1 MDFNRPVK
9 LKINA
14 TDYLDLNSLASV
26 RAGSDPLSGY
36 KLESANYAA
45 VQTAGYVDKA
55 ALRDGV
61 DVTESYLGGR
71 NIELVVSVYGSTI
84 GDFWDRIDAL
94 SSATQP
100 MPAEFSSD
108 YGIRPLRFYQ
118 PSWNL
123 LSDFPDGIE
132 LDMNVRPVSLPVYGV
147 SRRNSI
153 GKPTH
158 GFSQPVQLRFLAPNP
173 RKTLSTARVLASAY
187 TTHRG
192 SATVYPLLSKASCT
206 AGQSVTF
213 NWSSGGKVSTVVVT
227 AIAAGAISIDM
238 SNMGQ
243 TNCRINHTSTS
254 GDFLVYPGTVTYGL
268 STTAGG
274 IITFTEAWL

>member
-14 TDYLDLNSLASV
+14 TEYLDLNSLANV

-45 VQTAGYVDKA
+45 VQTDGYVDKA

-61 DVTESYLGGR
+61 NVTESYLGGR
-71 NIELVVSVYGSTI
+71 NIDMVVSVYGSTT

-100 MPAEFSSD
+100 MPQAFSAN

-123 LSDFPDGIE
+123 AADFPDGVE

-153 GKPTH
+153 GKPKD

-173 RKTLSTARVLASAY
+173 RKTLSAARALASAY

-192 SATVYPLLSKASCT
+192 SATVYPLLTKASCT
-206 AGQSVTF
+206 AGQVVTF
-213 NWSSGGKVSTVVVT
+213 SWSSGGTSSTVVVT
-227 AIAAGAISIDM
+227 AVAAGAIAIDM
-238 SNMGQ
+238 ETMGQ
-243 TNCRINHTSTS
+243 TNCRLNHTSTT
-254 GDFLVYPGTVTYGL
+254 GDFLVYPGTVTYGGT
-268 STTAGG
+268 STAST

>member
-9 LKINA
+9 LKINS
-14 TDYLDLNSLASV
+14 TEYLDLNSLANV

-61 DVTESYLGGR
+61 TVTESYLGGR
-71 NIELVVSVYGSTI
+71 NIDMVVSVYGNTI
-84 GDFWDRIDAL
+84 GDFWDRIDAI

-100 MPAEFSSD
+100 MPQAFSSN
-108 YGIRPLRFYQ
+108 YGVRPLRFYQ
-118 PSWNL
+118 PTWNL
-123 LSDFPDGIE
+123 LADFPDGIE

-153 GKPTH
+153 GKPKD
-158 GFSQPVQLRFLAPNP
+158 GFSQPVQLRFLAPDP
-173 RKTLSTARVLASAY
+173 RKTLSAARALASAY

-192 SATVYPLLSKASCT
+192 SATVYPLLTKTSCT
-206 AGQSVTF
+206 AGDTVTF
-213 NWSSGGKVSTVVVT
+213 SWSGGGTSSIVQATV
-227 AIAAGAISIDM
+227 IADGSISIDTNTM
-238 SNMGQ
+238 QQ
-243 TNCRINHTSTS
+243 TNCRVVHANTS
-254 GDFLVYPGTVTYGL
+254 GDLLVYPGTVTIGD
-268 STTAGG
+268 THTATATLTLT
-274 IITFTEAWL
+274 IRVI

>member
-9 LKINA
+9 LKINS
-14 TDYLDLNSLASV
+14 TEYLDLNSLANV

-61 DVTESYLGGR
+61 TVTESYLGGR
-71 NIELVVSVYGSTI
+71 NIDMVVSVYGNTI
-84 GDFWDRIDAL
+84 GDFWDRIDAI

-100 MPAEFSSD
+100 MPQAFSSN
-108 YGIRPLRFYQ
+108 YGVRPLRFYQ
-118 PSWNL
+118 PTWDL
-123 LSDFPDGIE
+123 IADFPDGIE

-153 GKPTH
+153 GKPKD
-158 GFSQPVQLRFLAPNP
+158 GFSQPVQLRFLAPDP
-173 RKTLSTARVLASAY
+173 RKTLSAARALASAY

-192 SATVYPLLSKASCT
+192 SATVYPLLTKTSCT
-206 AGQSVTF
+206 AGDTVTF
-213 NWSSGGKVSTVVVT
+213 SWSGGGTSSIVQATVT
-227 AIAAGAISIDM
+227 ADGSISIDTNTM
-238 SNMGQ
+238 QQ
-243 TNCRINHTSTS
+243 TNCRVVHANTS
-254 GDFLVYPGTVTYGL
+254 GDFLVYPGTVTIGD
-268 STTAGG
+268 THTANATL
-274 IITFTEAWL
+274 TFTEAWL